1 MSDDEGIADDLEV
14 VEEEVLEDED
24 EDVDVEDEPENED
37 DLSEYGAEESV
48 NDDDETVDELLQTE
62 EEMIN
67 PYQSKFNDANKQNYL
82 QQFHPEEIHKPF
94 EEIYK
99 LSLITRDENGMII
112 DNLHKTYPILTKY
125 ERAKILGLRVSQL
138 NKGAEP
144 YVTIKHTILDNIL
157 IAEKELKEKKIPFI
171 IMRPIPNGKAEYWNV
186 NDLELVC

>member
-1 MSDDEGIADDLEV
+1 MSDDEGNADDLEV
-14 VEEEVLEDED
+14 VEEEVVDDED
-24 EDVDVEDEPENED
+24 EDVEDEEEQEND
-37 DLSEYGAEESV
+37 DELSEYGAEESV
-48 NDDDETVDELLQTE
+48 NDDDETVDDLLQTE

-112 DNLHKTYPILTKY
+112 DDLHKTYPILTKY

-144 YVTIKHTILDNIL
+144 YVSIKHTILDNIL

-186 NDLELVC
+186 NDLEDL

>member
-14 VEEEVLEDED
+14 VEEEVIEDED
-24 EDVDVEDEPENED
+24 DEADVEDEPENED

-62 EEMIN
+62 EEMNN

-99 LSLITRDENGMII
+99 LSLITRDDNGIII
-112 DNLHKTYPILTKY
+112 DDLHKTYPILSKY
-125 ERAKILGLRVSQL
+125 EKAKILGLRVSQL

-144 YVTIKHTILDNIL
+144 YVTIKHSILDNIL

-186 NDLELVC
+186 NDLENL

>member
-1 MSDDEGIADDLEV
+1 MSDDEGNADDLEV
-14 VEEEVLEDED
+14 VEEEVVDDED
-24 EDVDVEDEPENED
+24 EDVEDEEEQEND
-37 DLSEYGAEESV
+37 DELSEYGAEESI
-48 NDDDETVDELLQTE
+48 NDDNEEVDDLLQTE

-112 DNLHKTYPILTKY
+112 DDLHKTYPILTKY

-144 YVTIKHTILDNIL
+144 YVSIKHTILDNIL

-186 NDLELVC
+186 NDLEDL

>member
-14 VEEEVLEDED
+14 VEEEVIEDED
-24 EDVDVEDEPENED
+24 DEADVEDEPENED

-99 LSLITRDENGMII
+99 LSLITRDDNGIII
-112 DNLHKTYPILTKY
+112 DDLHKTYPILSKY
-125 ERAKILGLRVSQL
+125 EKAKILGLRVSQL

-144 YVTIKHTILDNIL
+144 YVTIKHSILDNIL

-186 NDLELVC
+186 NDLENL